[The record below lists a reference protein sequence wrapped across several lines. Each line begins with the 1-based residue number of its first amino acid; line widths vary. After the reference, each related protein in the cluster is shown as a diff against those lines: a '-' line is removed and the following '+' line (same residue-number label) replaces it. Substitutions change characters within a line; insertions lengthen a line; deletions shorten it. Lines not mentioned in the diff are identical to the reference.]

1 MDNKKKKPP
10 AGATLIARMRANRE
24 KRDAQLAE
32 RQKKDPPP
40 PAAERASKSSSK
52 PRSTSV
58 KPNKSDGAEFVSRP
72 ISIADLQPATYDYQQ
87 LTDEIRQAGR
97 FAAAGLIA
105 QGLRLYRLQSEDIYK
120 DKFATFEEYCREE
133 HDMSA
138 TYVYRLIRMAE
149 MAEWLASESIPSS
162 SADMPDP
169 FEVMLGL
176 GHRHLVAILPLEPKV
191 ISELLIKGL
200 PTQTEAGNRGKR
212 IPILKASEQQ
222 IRDAIKLLMP
232 PAEAANKKTSKSPPV
247 RSVHNLEELL
257 DVMQEWYDW
266 LHSQP
271 DERLIENKIGDRT
284 QANKLARR
292 LHSLC
297 EKLVEALH
305 SLPNH

>member
-1 MDNKKKKPP
+1 M
-10 AGATLIARMRANRE
+10 
-24 KRDAQLAE
+24 
-32 RQKKDPPP
+32 
-40 PAAERASKSSSK
+40 
-52 PRSTSV
+52 